1 MLLWKS
7 NSFLSIYFTYSP
19 EPGLGFYS
27 VYERKYI
34 SYDWSQDGAINLSYW
49 SFFGPGATKIPP
61 AGEPRYI
68 NIQILLDFLYTRSNQ
83 FKQFIPGLILQ
94 LGIIGRNGKRRQ
106 WDKKGCWMRRRGRE
120 RNGRGGYREG

>member
-1 MLLWKS
+1 MILHNLNWFILLQRVLDFKKIIKRQLKKKQCLLVEKS
-7 NSFLSIYFTYSP
+7 KCYGQWVKVLIFLYIFIYSP

-61 AGEPRYI
+61 PGEPRYI

-83 FKQFIPGLILQ
+83 F
-94 LGIIGRNGKRRQ
+94 
-106 WDKKGCWMRRRGRE
+106 
-120 RNGRGGYREG
+120 